1 MPNRGASHRAFVGC
15 IEPRMNPSTPN
26 PSTGELTERIAATIS
41 AAGGVIPFSR
51 YMAMALYEPG
61 LGYYE
66 RSPRTVGRD
75 GDFATSVSVGTLFG
89 ELLAYWIREAVGAL
103 PGLASGP
110 IDLVEAGA
118 HDGRWAEDIMDA
130 LELAEGDASRRF
142 RYRIVEPSALR
153 RSWQLERL
161 ARFGDRVS
169 WSDTMPDEIRGI
181 ILSNELLDA
190 FPVERW
196 RWNASGRCWVE
207 QGVAWC
213 GGRFEWAPMTTP
225 SPPQWILTGAL
236 EEVLPDGFV
245 RERSPAAV
253 AWWGAASAALREGC
267 LIAFDYGL
275 ETEEFLTPARASG
288 TLRAYHRHRVS
299 DDLLSLPGELDL
311 TAHVDFSAVAEEG
324 LRHGLSTWHRERQS
338 RFLMRILEAIQR
350 TPGRFPEWTPSRVR
364 AFQTLTH
371 PEHFGR
377 GFRVLVQGRGPFS
390 CGS

>member
-1 MPNRGASHRAFVGC
+1 
-15 IEPRMNPSTPN
+15 MNATPPN
-26 PSTGELTERIAATIS
+26 PPNLSTGELTERIAGAIA
-41 AAGGVIPFSR
+41 AAGGAIPFSR

-75 GDFATSVSVGTLFG
+75 GDFATSVSVGALFG
-89 ELLAYWIREAVGAL
+89 ELLAHWIREVGDRL

-118 HDGRWAEDIMDA
+118 HDGRWAEDILAA
-130 LELAEGDASRRF
+130 LASTEVGEPGRF
-142 RYRIVEPSALR
+142 RYRIVEPSPFR
-153 RSWQLERL
+153 RSWQRERL

-169 WSDTMPDEIRGI
+169 WSDTMPDEVRGV

-196 RWNASGRCWVE
+196 RWNATGKRWEE
-207 QGVAWC
+207 QGVAWRK
-213 GGRFEWAPMTTP
+213 GAFEWVALTTP
-225 SPPQWILTGAL
+225 APPGWALPAAL
-236 EEVLPDGFV
+236 EAVLPDGFL

-253 AWWGAASAALREGC
+253 AWWDGASAALREGC

-275 ETEEFLTPARASG
+275 EAEEFLTPARASG
-288 TLRAYHRHRVS
+288 TLRAYRRHRVS
-299 DDLLSLPGELDL
+299 DDLLSLPGEVDL
-311 TAHVDFSAVAEEG
+311 TAHVDFSAVAEAG
-324 LRHGLSTWHRERQS
+324 LRRGLSTWHRESQS

-350 TPGRFPEWTPSRVR
+350 EPGRFPAWTPARVR

-377 GFRVLVQGRGPFS
+377 GFRVLVQGRTPPPF
-390 CGS
+390 